1 MSQMKICLFRL
12 VALLEISSKWKSIPT
27 HFVDPITLKSDYQ
40 LRRILNIPTKK
51 KDCIMD
57 EFHGAVKLAN
67 RGSIIERKERR
78 KVKFSQ
84 G

>member
-1 MSQMKICLFRL
+1 MKVCLFRP

-40 LRRILNIPTKK
+40 LRRILNIPKK
-51 KDCIMD
+51 KKKEDCIMD

-67 RGSIIERKERR
+67 RGSIVERKERR
-78 KVKFSQ
+78 KVKFSL